1 MPITPWLPRGYE
13 LPNSDSL
20 REVIDADIDWQI
32 YATSRKG
39 GRALVARNTLGSR
52 WQDAGLLSDGAA
64 LPVTFGEDTFC
75 LVVSGEQH
83 ILSRLSGCP
92 SPQSITEALSFATSL
107 RGTRAVCP
115 DISLHDA
122 VYLER
127 YSVLLPTYSVSPA
140 MSDEVLVGSY
150 LSGGVHVSCHSTR
163 RLAAMLSWLPTEQ
176 LAKIIE
182 KAGLLPGPASVAAD
196 APAEAQESFALP
208 GRPDLESFFRE
219 HVIDIVQ
226 QRERY
231 RALGIDAPSAI
242 VLHGPPGCGK
252 TFAVE
257 RLVDFLAWPLYEVAS
272 GTVGSPFIH
281 ETGRKVAELFSTAID
296 NAPSVI
302 LIDEME
308 SFLSDRA
315 GDSGG
320 GGHRA
325 EEVAEF
331 LRRIPEAVKSGVLI
345 VGMTNRIDMVDP
357 AILRR
362 GRFDHIIEVGM
373 PSQDDVHALLLGL
386 LAKLPTAAGLDV
398 EHAAAQLAG
407 QPLSDVAFAVREAG
421 RLAARAGKDQLD
433 QASLDAA
440 LAAAPSRDASE
451 GSRPRIGFV

>member
-1 MPITPWLPRGYE
+1 MPITPWLPRGFT
-13 LPNSDSL
+13 LPNKGAL
-20 REVIDADIDWQI
+20 REVVDADIDWQL
-32 YATSRKG
+32 YATSHKG
-39 GRALVARNTLGSR
+39 GRALLARNTLAMR
-52 WQDAGLLSDGAA
+52 WQDVGLLPDGAA
-64 LPVTFGEDTFC
+64 LSIAFGRDTFH
-75 LVVSGEQH
+75 VVTSEPEH
-83 ILSRLSGCP
+83 TLTRLALCP
-92 SPQSITEALSFATSL
+92 SPQSMTEALSFAASL
-107 RGTRAVCP
+107 RRTRATGLAT
-115 DISLHDA
+115 SLHDA
-122 VYLER
+122 LYLER
-127 YSVLLPTYSVSPA
+127 YSVLLPSFSMSPA
-140 MSDEVLVGSY
+140 LSDDVLLGSY
-150 LSGGVHVSCHSTR
+150 LSGGVHVSCQSTR
-163 RLAAMLSWLPTEQ
+163 RLAAMLSWLPGPQ
-176 LAKIIE
+176 LAKLIE
-182 KAGLLPGPASVAAD
+182 VAGLTPAPESIVDDSPNAAMGL
-196 APAEAQESFALP
+196 FVLP

-231 RALGIDAPSAI
+231 RTLGIDAPSAI

-257 RLVDFLAWPLYEVAS
+257 RLVDFLAWPLFQVAS

-281 ETGRKVAELFSTAID
+281 ETGRKVAELFTTAID

-320 GGHRA
+320 GGHRV

-373 PSQDDVHALLLGL
+373 PNRDDVHALLLGL
-386 LAKLPTAAGLDV
+386 LAKVPTAAGLDV
-398 EHAAAQLAG
+398 EHAATQLAG
-407 QPLSDVAFAVREAG
+407 QPLSDVAFAIREAG
-421 RLAARAGKDQLD
+421 RLAARAGKDKLD

-440 LAAAPSRDASE
+440 LATAPSRDTSD
-451 GSRPRIGFV
+451 GSRPRIGFI